1 MWAALKLI
9 VIKSY
14 NSFGLIIYY
23 ILFLYRYRLEKEE
36 TSDGHEA
43 LMQELTSVSVLF
55 DMSVMC
61 AVLILLRALVTV
73 SANTKL
79 GYQDIQTDV
88 LTAKSP
94 ETQE

>member
-1 MWAALKLI
+1 MLAALKLI

-23 ILFLYRYRLEKEE
+23 ILFPYRYRLEKEE

-43 LMQELTSVSVLF
+43 LMQELTSVSVL
-55 DMSVMC
+55 C

-73 SANTKL
+73 AANTKL

>member
-1 MWAALKLI
+1 MKLI

-14 NSFGLIIYY
+14 NSFGLIIYCFF
-23 ILFLYRYRLEKEE
+23 IVYRLEKEE

-55 DMSVMC
+55 FMSVMC
-61 AVLILLRALVTV
+61 AVLILLCALVTV

>member
-1 MWAALKLI
+1 MKLI
-9 VIKSY
+9 VLKPY
-14 NSFGLIIYY
+14 NSCGLIIYY

-55 DMSVMC
+55 VMSVMC
-61 AVLILLRALVTV
+61 VALILLRALVTV
-73 SANTKL
+73 SAHTKL

-88 LTAKSP
+88 LTAKSL